1 MPSDALQMRAT
12 QVLVR
17 TLGEAYDGAGRLCA
31 LGMQLLAAVP
41 SLRKDGE
48 QCERKVVRTMRMPTK
63 MEDELRVSDVHDV
76 WARMLATIGGH
87 VGRTV
92 SKCVVRK
99 EGESAFDAYT
109 AQLSDAIAKL
119 TGTAWLSGALA
130 LQHLLLQGAHRVA
143 DATPPLIRLKGG
155 LKPAHDDAAVP
166 LVFEVRCALP
176 FACAA
181 SLRLLTN
188 SALLRI

>member
-1 MPSDALQMRAT
+1 MRVA

-41 SLRKDGE
+41 SLRMDGE
-48 QCERKVVRTMRMPTK
+48 HCERMVIRTMRMPTK
-63 MEDELRVSDVHDV
+63 TEDEVRVSDVHDV

-92 SKCVVRK
+92 SKCVVRR

-143 DATPPLIRLKGG
+143 DATPPLIKLKAG

-176 FACAA
+176 LPALPPCAR
-181 SLRLLTN
+181 STK
-188 SALLRI
+188 SALRCVLRI